1 MRGDSPISSTPSNRV
16 STNCSYA
23 FGSVTNLI
31 VAPSRTS
38 RFTRLRRWIGP
49 VRNVPAGTTTRP
61 PPAALHSATASRKA
75 SVQSVAPSPFA
86 PNRVTGNVRAG
97 MRGGLMRARIEG
109 TRSHPCS
116 SATPGPREAPDRMGW
131 VSAALG
137 NRVTP
142 ATAAAAFTN
151 SRRDGVDIEKRVRGG
166 RATRHGGVTGYVRNP
181 RRSALT
187 HRDRTERF
195 DRGNGALLADHG
207 ELLRHHVDE
216 AGDRGEIGAPQ
227 LGI

>member
-49 VRNVPAGTTTRP
+49 VRNVPAGTTTLP
-61 PPAALHSATASRKA
+61 PPAALHAATAWLKA
-75 SVQSVAPSPFA
+75 TVQSVAPSPFA
-86 PNRVTGNVRAG
+86 PYRVTGNARAG
-97 MRGGLMRARIEG
+97 TRGGLMRARIEG

-116 SATPGPREAPDRMGW
+116 SATPVAREADRMGW

-166 RATRHGGVTGYVRNP
+166 
-181 RRSALT
+181 
-187 HRDRTERF
+187 
-195 DRGNGALLADHG
+195 
-207 ELLRHHVDE
+207 
-216 AGDRGEIGAPQ
+216 
-227 LGI
+227 